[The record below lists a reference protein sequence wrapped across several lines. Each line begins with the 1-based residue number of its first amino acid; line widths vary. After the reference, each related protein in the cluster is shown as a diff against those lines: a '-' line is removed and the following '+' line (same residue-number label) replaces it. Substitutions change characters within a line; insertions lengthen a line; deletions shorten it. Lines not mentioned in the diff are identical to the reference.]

1 MISLS
6 AEELRLLSYAIVY
19 ARSSQHVSKHEQ
31 DVLSEIMVKV
41 SGEIL
46 GEGPHYLV
54 GGGERPA
61 ELGENE
67 ARRIREMRLNRM
79 RQTRLRRAVGV
90 AEEDS

>member
-1 MISLS
+1 MIHLS
-6 AEELRLLSYAIVY
+6 DEELRLLSYAIVY
-19 ARSSQHVSKHEQ
+19 ARSSQHVSKREQ

-54 GGGERPA
+54 GGERPA
-61 ELGENE
+61 DLSEKE
-67 ARRIREMRLNRM
+67 ARRIREMRLNRV
-79 RQTRLRRAVGV
+79 RQNRLRRVTGV